1 MQCVRDLRAEDKF
14 KELWSSCS
22 STSVSTVPEKR
33 PRTQPVHHQDYAV
46 EETTGQRSARN
57 EAALRRLYF
66 SVIDQVVGE
75 MEHRFGERQ
84 TELALAVQAVDPH
97 NCNFLNV
104 AAIKPLMQLTNSP
117 IVESEFL
124 IAKQYVENLKK
135 ETGGSISIR
144 ELLSSKYHDI
154 FKTMP
159 SVLLAFKLAVAVGT
173 STAMCENS
181 FSVLKNVF
189 SYRCL
194 SMAHKRKC
202 HLVHLAL
209 EADITK
215 RLSGALK
222 EVVQRK
228 FHNSSRRLQLF

>member
-1 MQCVRDLRAEDKF
+1 
-14 KELWSSCS
+14 
-22 STSVSTVPEKR
+22 
-33 PRTQPVHHQDYAV
+33 
-46 EETTGQRSARN
+46 
-57 EAALRRLYF
+57 
-66 SVIDQVVGE
+66 

-84 TELALAVQAVDPH
+84 TELALAVQAVDP
-97 NCNFLNV
+97 NKCNFLIV

-124 IAKQYVENLKK
+124 VAKQYVENLKK
-135 ETGGSISIR
+135 ETGGSISIG

-159 SVLLAFKLAVAVGT
+159 SVLLAFKLAVIDGT

-181 FSVLKNVF
+181 FSVLKNAF
-189 SYRCL
+189 SYRRL

-202 HLVHLAL
+202 HFVHLAF

-222 EVVQRK
+222 EAIQRK